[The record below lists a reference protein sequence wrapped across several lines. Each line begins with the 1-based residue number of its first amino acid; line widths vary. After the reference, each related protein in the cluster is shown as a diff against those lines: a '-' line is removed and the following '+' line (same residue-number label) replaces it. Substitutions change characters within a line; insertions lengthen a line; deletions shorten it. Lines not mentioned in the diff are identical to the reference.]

1 MEKGLQFGNLSIS
14 LVLLLLLKALTGT
27 SHNSAEGKPGSAAA
41 RVETGE
47 DGANAMERGLEHVGA
62 AAAFGDVTVEDDE
75 NGAAGEGEDTTA
87 ESSGDGKLKR
97 SLVIISTLDGRISAL
112 DPENRG
118 RKQWDLDVGSG
129 TLVSSSLSKPERAG
143 CALGLGDGRIKSKL
157 LLTVDGSS
165 QVVAHNWPST
175 AWSG

>member
-27 SHNSAEGKPGSAAA
+27 SHNSAEGKPGPVAA

-47 DGANAMERGLEHVGA
+47 DGASAMERGLENVGA

-75 NGAAGEGEDTTA
+75 NGAAGEEDDTTA

-97 SLVIISTLDGRISAL
+97 RRYPVRLASSQSTLQSAEIPPLTAATL
-112 DPENRG
+112 DAQSILKCSVVNR
-118 RKQWDLDVGSG
+118 S
-129 TLVSSSLSKPERAG
+129 P
-143 CALGLGDGRIKSKL
+143 
-157 LLTVDGSS
+157 
-165 QVVAHNWPST
+165 QVPHIV
-175 AWSG
+175 